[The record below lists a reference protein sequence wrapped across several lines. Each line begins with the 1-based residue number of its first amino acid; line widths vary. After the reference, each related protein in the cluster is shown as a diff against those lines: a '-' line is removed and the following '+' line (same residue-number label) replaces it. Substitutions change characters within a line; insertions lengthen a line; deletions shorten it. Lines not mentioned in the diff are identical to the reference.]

1 MTRALTIVAL
11 LFLLSGCIPMPI
23 QQKAGVRGQVIDID
37 SKKPIP
43 DAQIC
48 TADTEKR
55 CVFSEASGMF
65 DLQAIYKDKWLFF
78 MVEPFVFVP
87 GHFTVQAG
95 GYAEK
100 TIEAAY
106 GSRITVELTRSE

>member
-1 MTRALTIVAL
+1 
-11 LFLLSGCIPMPI
+11 
-23 QQKAGVRGQVIDID
+23 
-37 SKKPIP
+37 
-43 DAQIC
+43 
-48 TADTEKR
+48 
-55 CVFSEASGMF
+55 MF